1 MMTTIEAPLL
11 EHIQPFNQLSSDEL
25 AAVMQT
31 VDIAYFKKDDYLVK
45 QGESPDYLYIVLKGL
60 VHEVNDDE
68 ELISFYTAQ
77 DCVDTIGLLEGESK
91 HNFIANQE
99 VVCYLLPKS
108 TFLTVIGS
116 NSAFKNA
123 FHQNL
128 TTRLNNIV
136 EQRQNKEMASF
147 MLAKISDI
155 YMQPPVFVN
164 ADASIYEAVQQMQTH
179 KVSAVLVQRG
189 DEVGI
194 FTDTDI
200 RKHVVLGRVSVDT
213 ELGQF
218 ATYNLISLQVD
229 DFLFNARLTMTK
241 HSVKRILVYENDK
254 IVGLLDQL
262 DLFSYFSNDSRLI
275 AVQIERATTK
285 EQLKKACD
293 TVFTMIQSLYDKGV
307 KIRYISQLVTELN
320 RRIFQKLYALIA
332 PPDLIQN
339 SCLLVMGSE
348 GREEQILRTDQD
360 NAIILRDGYVCESLA
375 AITQEFTETLVQ
387 FGYPPCNGKIMVN
400 NPYWCRPLKAF
411 QNQIYE
417 WIDHPNEESLMNLA
431 IFYDAH
437 CVAGDAELLRM
448 AKDYLFKLL
457 QDNKIFYAHFA
468 RPTLAFETP
477 LNWFEN
483 FIVEKN
489 HNRKQLDIKKG
500 GIFPIVHG
508 VRSLAVENRVTI
520 TNTIERI
527 RFLQKIGVLQPKF
540 AVELI
545 EAFAF
550 MSWVRLHA
558 ELLDIK
564 NGETYD
570 NYVDPDTLNKLE
582 RDLLKDSFKIVNEF
596 KKLITHHF
604 KLNLVS

>member
-1 MMTTIEAPLL
+1 MTNYQEQTPLI
-11 EHIQPFNQLSSDEL
+11 HIPPFNQLSAEEL
-25 AAVMQT
+25 DVVMQA
-31 VDIAYFKKDDYLVK
+31 VDIAYFKKDDFLIK
-45 QGESPDYLYIVLKGL
+45 QGESPEYLYILLKGL
-60 VHEVNDDE
+60 VHEINENE

-77 DCVDTIGLLEGESK
+77 DCIDAVGLLEGESK
-91 HNFIANQE
+91 NSFLANQE

-108 TFLTVIGS
+108 TFLTTIGS
-116 NSAFKNA
+116 NSAFKNT

-128 TTRLNNIV
+128 TTRLNNLL

-164 ADASIYEAVQQMQTH
+164 ADASIYEAVQKMQAH

-200 RKHVVLGRVSVDT
+200 RKHVVLGRVSVDA

-218 ATYNLISLQVD
+218 STYNLISLQVD

-241 HSVKRILVYENDK
+241 HSVKRLLVYENDN
-254 IVGLLDQL
+254 IIGLLDQL

-293 TVFTMIQSLYDKGV
+293 TVLTMIQSLYDKGV
-307 KIRYISQLVTELN
+307 KIRYVSQLVTELN
-320 RRIFQKLYALIA
+320 RRIFHKLYEFIA
-332 PPDLIQN
+332 PPDLLLN

-360 NAIILRDGYVCESLA
+360 NAIILRDGYTCENLD

-400 NPYWCRPLKAF
+400 NPYWCRPLKGF
-411 QNQIYE
+411 QDQIYG
-417 WIDHPNEESLMNLA
+417 WIDHPNEEALMNLA

-437 CVAGDAELLRM
+437 CVAGDAELLKT
-448 AKDYLFKLL
+448 AKNYLFKLL
-457 QDNKIFYAHFA
+457 IDNKIFYAHFA

-489 HNRKQLDIKKG
+489 HNRKQLNIKKG

-508 VRSLAVENRVTI
+508 VRSLAIENRLTT

-527 RFLQKIGVLQPKF
+527 RLLQKNGVLQPKF
-540 AVELI
+540 AIELI
-545 EAFAF
+545 EAFSF

-558 ELLDIK
+558 ELLEIN
-564 NGETYD
+564 NGEDYN